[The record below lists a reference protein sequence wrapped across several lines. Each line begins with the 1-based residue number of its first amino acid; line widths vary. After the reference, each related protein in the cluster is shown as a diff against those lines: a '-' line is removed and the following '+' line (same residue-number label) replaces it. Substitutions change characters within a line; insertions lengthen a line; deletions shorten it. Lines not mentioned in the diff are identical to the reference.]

1 MSRARDLADIVSGGF
16 DVPLASLDNVPASN
30 DASALTTGTLPSAR
44 LPATLPARD
53 GSALTNLSATNLTG
67 VIPTANFPAFLPAVD
82 GSALTNLSAA
92 NLTGSLPAISGANLT
107 GISAGAT
114 IYDGIANLPT
124 TADEG
129 SSAFVKANNSFYVRG
144 NGQWQT
150 TTSLVG
156 TQPVQQEFLPDSN
169 VVSNGSDLGRRVH
182 LSSDGQTAVAAAKS
196 DDTTVSNGG
205 SVIIYQKG
213 SDGSFAYHQR
223 VESSDIQTSDSFGG
237 SVYLSDDGLYL
248 AVGARGEDQ
257 LHNNAGAVYIFNRA
271 STTANFA
278 QQAKLVTSDGSFYD
292 YFGTSVAFNADAT
305 YLVAGADGEYG
316 NPYVG
321 TAAGAAYIFTR
332 SGTTW
337 TEQAKLRTSDLA
349 TYDVVGTS
357 VHIDDAANYVA
368 IGAPGEGRQNNFTTS
383 GLGAV
388 YIFNRSGTTWTEQQK
403 LTSTNVSPINNGGQ
417 LGHSV
422 YLEAG
427 ANFVV
432 AGAQTA
438 DKSGVSSTGA
448 VYVFT
453 RSGTT
458 WTQAAQLIGTQETGN
473 SAMFGSAVAINK
485 KGTVMA
491 VGAKSDDTQSSGGG
505 AVYIFDRLTSAQ
517 TWTQRAKMYHFKS
530 SGNSRG
536 NDLLGET
543 IAIDNAGT
551 TLFTGAYG
559 NDDQSL
565 AGGSV
570 YFFTNTFATTTASG
584 LSRPRGSVIEEVS
597 GICDGRT
604 VISESGVYTMPNVT
618 AVLNL
623 TTSYQALTGS
633 ELTYF
638 APVGTKRVKYQLEVK
653 LKASGYSGISH
664 YKLFVDDVEV
674 TKFRTTRNYSYS
686 SSNQGNLY
694 ESFVWVFDC
703 DGTADAATGTFDGW
717 VGGKTIRMTAR
728 EYNSSYQMQLHNNT
742 WWDGSGASGT
752 EQLGE
757 PILTITAYA

>member
-1 MSRARDLADIVSGGF
+1 MSRARDLADIISGGF

-53 GSALTNLSATNLTG
+53 GSALTNLSAANLTG
-67 VIPTANFPAFLPAVD
+67 VIPTANFPAFLPASD

-182 LSSDGQTAVAAAKS
+182 ISSDGQTAVAAAKS
-196 DDTTVSNGG
+196 DDTSVTNGG
-205 SVIIYQKG
+205 SVLIYQKG

-223 VESSDIQTSDSFGG
+223 VESSDRQTSDAFGG

-248 AVGARGEDQ
+248 AVGAENEDQ
-257 LHNNAGAVYIFNRA
+257 LHNNSGAVYIFNRA
-271 STTANFA
+271 NTTANFA

-316 NPYVG
+316 DPYVG

-438 DKSGVSSTGA
+438 DTSSISSTGA

-458 WTQAAQLIGTQETGN
+458 WTQAAQLIGTQESGN

-491 VGAKSDDTQSSGGG
+491 GWGGDT
-505 AVYIFDRLTSAQ
+505 L
-517 TWTQRAKMYHFKS
+517 
-530 SGNSRG
+530 
-536 NDLLGET
+536 
-543 IAIDNAGT
+543 
-551 TLFTGAYG
+551 
-559 NDDQSL
+559 
-565 AGGSV
+565 
-570 YFFTNTFATTTASG
+570 
-584 LSRPRGSVIEEVS
+584 
-597 GICDGRT
+597 
-604 VISESGVYTMPNVT
+604 
-618 AVLNL
+618 
-623 TTSYQALTGS
+623 
-633 ELTYF
+633 
-638 APVGTKRVKYQLEVK
+638 
-653 LKASGYSGISH
+653 
-664 YKLFVDDVEV
+664 
-674 TKFRTTRNYSYS
+674 
-686 SSNQGNLY
+686 
-694 ESFVWVFDC
+694 
-703 DGTADAATGTFDGW
+703 
-717 VGGKTIRMTAR
+717 
-728 EYNSSYQMQLHNNT
+728 
-742 WWDGSGASGT
+742 
-752 EQLGE
+752 
-757 PILTITAYA
+757 